1 MKSKTIRKVLNKKVE
16 DWASSIEDD
25 EIANIVRKNT
35 IITGGSI
42 ASMLLQEPVN
52 DYDVY
57 FRTREATIA
66 VAQYYLNRFKPK
78 NASGIPVPIHL
89 DSLLDDRVRI
99 VVKSAGIVSEEGAE
113 KDYNYF
119 EGMTDGGRSAS
130 QYVTEIMHNPGEIED
145 TYEDLNEQ
153 AQQIEDGPKYRP
165 VFMSTNAITLSH
177 KIQIVIRF
185 YGEPEEIHEN
195 YDFVHCTNYYTSWD
209 DNLVLKADALETL
222 LTKEL
227 RYVGSK
233 YPLASVIRTR
243 KFIKR
248 GFTVNAGQYLKMIM
262 QLNEL
267 DLKSIPVLQDQLTGV
282 DAAYFHEVLGKLK
295 AEDKEK
301 VNTAYLIEIID
312 RLF

>member
-1 MKSKTIRKVLNKKVE
+1 MKSKTIRKVLNKKIE
-16 DWASSIEDD
+16 DWASSIED
-25 EIANIVRKNT
+25 EKIADIVRKNT

-66 VAQYYLNRFKPK
+66 VAQYYLDRFKPK
-78 NASGIPVPIHL
+78 NKHGIEVPIYL

-99 VVKSAGIVSEEGAE
+99 VVKSAGIASEEGA
-113 KDYNYF
+113 KSDYNYF
-119 EGMTDGGRSAS
+119 EGMHDGGRSAS

-185 YGEPEEIHEN
+185 YGEPEQIHEN

-209 DNLVLKADALETL
+209 DNLVLKVEALETL

-248 GFTVNAGQYLKMIM
+248 GFTVNAGQFLKMIM

-267 DLKSIPVLQDQLTGV
+267 DLTSIPVLQDQLTGV

-295 AEDKEK
+295 EQDKEK